1 MATLITIV
9 GDPYPEMENFAMLP
23 QPLIEEYWNHVCR
36 ILQDVYRLDRSKSE
50 QAVSRYRAIVE
61 PKAGEMTYH
70 QDVKEVA
77 EIVSQAIK
85 Q

>member
-1 MATLITIV
+1 
-9 GDPYPEMENFAMLP
+9 MLP
-23 QPLIEEYWNHVCR
+23 QPLIEEYWERVCR
-36 ILQDVYRLDRSKSE
+36 ILQEDYHLKRTPSE
-50 QAVSRYRAIVE
+50 QAVSRYRAMVE

-77 EIVSQAIK
+77 EVISQTVK